1 MRPRPGESADD
12 LSGSDS
18 AMKEP
23 RLLVDLGGTH
33 ARCALQFPGQPAEH
47 RRSTRNS
54 AFAGMDEVLRSYL
67 ENLPPGVTPS
77 SAALA
82 VAAPVTG
89 DRVEMTN
96 LGWSFSCLRLKEM
109 LGLSRLYVVNDFTAV
124 AMSVPFLGEED
135 RLQVGGGA
143 PQKGRAMAVLGP
155 GTGLGVSGVIPV
167 PGGWAAL
174 SGEGGHVT
182 LAATDDREAAVIS
195 RIRQQ
200 QGHVSAERMVSG
212 LGLCNL
218 YRALQGSAGA
228 PGEGLRPEDVSAR
241 ADAGDP
247 IAREALD
254 HFFAFLGIMAGN
266 LALTLGALGGVFIA
280 GGIIPHLRESFVTS
294 RFREKFEDK
303 GRYRDYLAR
312 VPTYLIV
319 EEVPAFRGLAAI
331 LDGAMTNLPSGVGAD
346 RAG

>member
-1 MRPRPGESADD
+1 
-12 LSGSDS
+12 
-18 AMKEP
+18 MKES

-33 ARCALQFPGQPAEH
+33 TRCALQVPGQPLQH

-54 AFAGMDEVLRSYL
+54 SFAGVDEALRSYL
-67 ENLPPGVTPS
+67 EDLPPKVRPS
-77 SAALA
+77 AAALA

-96 LGWSFSCLRLKEM
+96 LGWSFSCHGLKEM
-109 LGLSRLYVVNDFTAV
+109 LGLDRLHVVNDFTAV
-124 AMSVPFLGEED
+124 AMSLPFLGEED
-135 RLQVGGGA
+135 RLQVGPGA
-143 PQKGRAMAVLGP
+143 PQEGWAMAVLGP
-155 GTGLGVSGVIPV
+155 GTGLGVSGVAPV

-174 SGEGGHVT
+174 AGEGGHVT
-182 LAATDDREAAVIS
+182 LAATNDREAAVIS
-195 RIRQQ
+195 RVRQQ

-212 LGLCNL
+212 FGLCNL
-218 YRALQGSAGA
+218 YRAMKESADE
-228 PGEGLRPEDVSAR
+228 PLEQLRPEEVSAR

-247 IAREALD
+247 VAREVLE
-254 HFFAFLGIMAGN
+254 HFFAFLGIIAGN

-280 GGIIPHLRESFVTS
+280 GGIVPHLRDAFVAS

-312 VPTYLIV
+312 VPTYLIL

-331 LDGAMTNLPSGVGAD
+331 LDGAMANLPKGVNVD
-346 RAG
+346 QAG